1 MAQHWG
7 VPPRPLPA
15 PCGRGGQPAASSSPQ
30 TPWEGPSRFPLGL
43 WQPPAWAPQVLAS
56 PPGLGPPA
64 CPSLSPGVRVGPR
77 ILAVPP
83 DSAALPG
90 AVLGPPGL
98 FPEGSLS
105 AAPSQESWLTS
116 SGAARTPGAAVP
128 PQAASR
134 GSWDEGA
141 LLGSAGPVLPAS
153 RGAWLPEDE
162 VREWVRL
169 QDLDWVVSV

>member
-1 MAQHWG
+1 M
-7 VPPRPLPA
+7 
-15 PCGRGGQPAASSSPQ
+15 
-30 TPWEGPSRFPLGL
+30 
-43 WQPPAWAPQVLAS
+43 
-56 PPGLGPPA
+56 
-64 CPSLSPGVRVGPR
+64 GPR